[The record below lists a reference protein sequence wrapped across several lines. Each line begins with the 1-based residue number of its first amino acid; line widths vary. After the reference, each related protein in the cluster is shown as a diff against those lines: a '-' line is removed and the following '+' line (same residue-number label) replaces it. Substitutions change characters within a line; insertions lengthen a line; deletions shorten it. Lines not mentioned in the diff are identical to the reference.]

1 MPKLTLDELKALRDK
16 AKESIKTRDGKGR
29 AKIIVHM
36 GTCGIASGA
45 RNIMNSLLK
54 ELEERNITDVI
65 VTTSGCAGLCSHEPM
80 MTVEIPGKP
89 PVKYIDLTEDKVK
102 KIMVEHIL
110 GGNIVVDYALAFGSE
125 TVY

>member
-125 TVY
+125 RVY